1 MAGRFT
7 STTYRRIATGLAPSR
22 PDRAAGTASPAPG
35 TAQDVPAARRAWP
48 AGLQRLELAAVLAGT
63 AVLYLWNLGASGW
76 ANAFYSAAAQ
86 AGSQDWTAWFFG
98 SSDAANSITVDKP
111 PASLWITGLSVRLFG
126 LNSWSIL
133 VPEALMGVGAAW
145 LLYLAVRRAAAP
157 ATGDARLAHRAGLLA
172 AAVLALTPVA
182 TLMFRFNNPDA
193 LLVLLMTAAGY
204 AVLRA
209 IQEDRLRWLLLAG
222 VFLGLG
228 FLAKQLQVLLVV
240 PGFALAVLA
249 AGRGRMGRRLL
260 WLAAAGAAMAASAG
274 WWLLAVELTPAGMR
288 PYIGG
293 SQDNSILELTLGY
306 NGLGRLTGDE
316 TGSVGGGNGWG
327 VPGLLRMFNSEF
339 GGQIAW
345 LLPSALIL
353 AAGLLWVGRRAP
365 RTDMVRA
372 SVIVWGSWVLVTGLV
387 FSFMSGII
395 HPYYAVALAPGIAGL
410 AGLGGVLLWQHR
422 HQPAAAVAV
431 ASATAAAAVM
441 AFQLLGTTTAYG
453 PLFRWLVLA
462 AGLAAAAGVGLGRFL
477 RLRSMQWTTAVQRA
491 TAAGRWTAAVQRATA
506 GLAIAASLAGPLAFS
521 ISTAAT
527 AHSGAIVS
535 AGPATAFAGPGGSG
549 ANRTGGPGTGGNTRQ
564 FGGRTGQSQVGSG
577 QSGPG
582 QAGAG
587 QAGPGQSGAGQA
599 GQGPGG
605 AGVAGGRGGGAGGAT
620 GGLLGAPTPSSDLVA
635 ALKDGAAGYTWAA
648 AVVGSNNAA
657 GYQLAT
663 ELPVMAVGGFNG
675 TDPSPTLEQFQELVS
690 QGKIHYFIAG
700 GTARSSTGS
709 DAAARIAQW
718 VAENF
723 TARSIGG
730 TSVYLL
736 GG

>member
-7 STTYRRIATGLAPSR
+7 STTYRRTATSLVPSR
-22 PDRAAGTASPAPG
+22 PGQAAGTTRTARGSGKDGSGVRRPRPAL
-35 TAQDVPAARRAWP
+35 A
-48 AGLQRLELAAVLAGT
+48 QRLELAAVLAGT

-133 VPEALMGVGAAW
+133 VPEALMGVGAVW
-145 LLYLAVRRAAAP
+145 LLYLAVRRAAVP
-157 ATGDARLAHRAGLLA
+157 ATGDAKLAHRAGLLA

-193 LLVLLMTAAGY
+193 LLVLLMTAAAY

-209 IQEDRLRWLLLAG
+209 IQDERLGWLVLAG
-222 VFLGLG
+222 VFLGFG

-240 PGFALAVLA
+240 PGFALAFLV

-260 WLAAAGAAMAASAG
+260 WLAGTSAAMAASAG
-274 WWLLAVELTPAGMR
+274 WWLLAVELTPASVR

-293 SQDNSILELTLGY
+293 SQNNSILELTLGY

-327 VPGLLRMFNSEF
+327 VPGLLRMFSSEF

-372 SVIVWGSWVLVTGLV
+372 SVIIWGSWVLVTGLV

-422 HQPAAAVAV
+422 HQPAAAIALS
-431 ASATAAAAVM
+431 SATAAAAVM

-453 PLFRWLVLA
+453 PWLRGLVLA
-462 AGLAAAAGVGLGRFL
+462 AGLAAAAGVGLGRLL
-477 RLRSMQWTTAVQRA
+477 RLRSTQWTTAA
-491 TAAGRWTAAVQRATA
+491 PWTTAARWTAAVQRTTA
-506 GLAIAASLAGPLAFS
+506 ALAIAASLAGPLAFS

-535 AGPATAFAGPGGSG
+535 AGPATAFGGPGGFAG
-549 ANRTGGPGTGGNTRQ
+549 NRAGGPGTGGSARQ
-564 FGGRTGQSQVGSG
+564 FG
-577 QSGPG
+577 
-582 QAGAG
+582 
-587 QAGPGQSGAGQA
+587 GQA
-599 GQGPGG
+599 GQGQGQ
-605 AGVAGGRGGGAGGAT
+605 GGAGGAGGAAGRGGGGGGAM
-620 GGLLGAPTPSSDLVA
+620 GGLLGAPTPSADLVA
-635 ALKDGAAGYTWAA
+635 ALKNGAARYTWAA

-663 ELPVMAVGGFNG
+663 ELPVMAIGGFNG

-690 QGKIHYFIAG
+690 KGKIHYFIAG
-700 GTARSSTGS
+700 ATMRSSTGS
-709 DAAARIAQW
+709 DAATRIAQW

-723 TARSIGG
+723 AAQSIGG
-730 TSVYLL
+730 TTVYQLAA
-736 GG
+736 